1 MKKMHMMRKERRRVS
16 VCGERYRSYHIYKKL
31 TVLDGD
37 LGASVGSLL
46 GLNEGDE
53 LVEL

>member
-1 MKKMHMMRKERRRVS
+1 MS
-16 VCGERYRSYHIYKKL
+16 VVKDIDHITYAKKL

-53 LVEL
+53 LVGL